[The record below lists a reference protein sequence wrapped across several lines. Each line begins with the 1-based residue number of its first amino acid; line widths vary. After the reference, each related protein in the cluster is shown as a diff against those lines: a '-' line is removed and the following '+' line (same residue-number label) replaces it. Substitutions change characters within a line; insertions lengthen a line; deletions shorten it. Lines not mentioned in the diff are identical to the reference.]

1 MHTLQHAIKQ
11 YIAIIRACQLWF
23 HGAHLASRGVGFAG
37 DHAEILAEIYSAHT
51 AHLDATIEKAIG
63 ITNDESFSS
72 PMETTVMALKVL
84 QSLPES
90 HQTSALASMALG
102 LKLEQMYIE
111 FVQEMFDVLEG
122 RGELTLGFN
131 DFLAADAN
139 KHESFVYKLQQRVKA
154 EIGT

>member
-1 MHTLQHAIKQ
+1 
-11 YIAIIRACQLWF
+11 
-23 HGAHLASRGVGFAG
+23 
-37 DHAEILAEIYSAHT
+37 
-51 AHLDATIEKAIG
+51 
-63 ITNDESFSS
+63 
-72 PMETTVMALKVL
+72 MALKVL

-111 FVQEMFDVLEG
+111 FVQEMFDTLEE

-139 KHESFVYKLQQRVKA
+139 KHESFVYKLQQRTKT
-154 EIGT
+154 ELEN